1 MPDKQMLIAGARFA
15 SIVLSCIS
23 AIASLVVLVSY
34 TRTVLRIRAH
44 HRQIIEDSKPPA
56 PAPQPRA
63 HCFSCE
69 SIATPCMSQ
78 LFYPMPAHPSM
89 PREPF
94 MQPVYKPD
102 QQPSQRVSD
111 DASYEW
117 SISSDKKKV
126 RRRINLPCPVE
137 YYNRMA
143 ANMSLERLALP
154 SMHKRRERLSRKPS
168 SKIALLSAMDL
179 LLHLFWII
187 NTLTTTCH
195 VTLFFFTMSL
205 LLYMFLLAFFALT
218 SLLRLRNMQNSPAST
233 YTRSR
238 RADLAIYLGMAA
250 AAGLLSLLPV
260 VMGQAKYDLE
270 LQTCWLATG
279 PQAMRWVWMSLNSW
293 VVLALL
299 FLIAASAYIG
309 ILLTNERRSLL
320 NSLRPHTHH
329 EIPPLQQQQQQQVPA
344 GHPSHMVPR
353 ISSSSCS
360 HCYISSISDSAL
372 RMGHACPQP
381 QSARS
386 AGPRVPMPQ
395 QLPSQ
400 HLSNKHMSL
409 PVTSFSRVRQ
419 SSFSGSRLEDS
430 FRKPAVSTTS
440 TAAAD
445 EAYKPAANSM
455 LRSTGQL
462 QRIEQRIHVLI
473 ATGAL
478 RVGMRA
484 MVPLLTQ
491 LPLVAWSSSYTVQP
505 PSHLLYIAAIL
516 LLSIQGLLDM
526 MLYYIFDTQNDQPT
540 VSLPSHLVQS
550 PAMQPS
556 RRCLSRIPSDIY
568 YASMDQMAHSHHQYH
583 PCPSHSLHP
592 RPLLP
597 HMCYL
602 GPPPPPPS
610 SRRRQNARH
619 SVPVADVTCTPTI
632 RTNTATPSIRP
643 NTIHTPSIRHST
655 THTPS
660 IRPNAMHMLN
670 GWDESDE
677 HPSAT

>member
-1 MPDKQMLIAGARFA
+1 
-15 SIVLSCIS
+15 
-23 AIASLVVLVSY
+23 
-34 TRTVLRIRAH
+34 
-44 HRQIIEDSKPPA
+44 
-56 PAPQPRA
+56 
-63 HCFSCE
+63 
-69 SIATPCMSQ
+69 
-78 LFYPMPAHPSM
+78 
-89 PREPF
+89 
-94 MQPVYKPD
+94 MQPIYKPD

-111 DASYEW
+111 DVSYEW
-117 SISSDKKKV
+117 SISSDKKHKV

-154 SMHKRRERLSRKPS
+154 SMNKRRERLSRKPS

-179 LLHLFWII
+179 LLHLFWVI
-187 NTLTTTCH
+187 NTLATTCH
-195 VTLFFFTMSL
+195 VTLFFFTTSL

-218 SLLRLRNMQNSPAST
+218 SLLRLRNMQNSPANN

-238 RADLAIYLGMAA
+238 RADLAIYLGMAV

-279 PQAMRWVWMSLNSW
+279 PQAMRWIWMSLNSW

-309 ILLTNERRSLL
+309 VLLTNERRSLL
-320 NSLRPHTHH
+320 SSLRPHTHH
-329 EIPPLQQQQQQQVPA
+329 TEIPPSMQQVPA
-344 GHPSHMVPR
+344 GYPSHAIPPPR

-372 RMGHACPQP
+372 RMGHGYPQP

-395 QLPSQ
+395 QLSSQ

-419 SSFSGSRLEDS
+419 GSISGSRLDDS
-430 FRKPAVSTTS
+430 FRKPTAS
-440 TAAAD
+440 TALAAAVD
-445 EAYKPAANSM
+445 DSYKPAANSM
-455 LRSTGQL
+455 PRSTGQL

-505 PSHLLYIAAIL
+505 HTHLLYIVAIL

-556 RRCLSRIPSDIY
+556 RRCLSVSRIPSDIY
-568 YASMDQMAHSHHQYH
+568 FTSMDQMAHSHHQYH
-583 PCPSHSLHP
+583 PCPPHSLHP
-592 RPLLP
+592 RQLLP

-610 SRRRQNARH
+610 SKRRQNARH

-632 RTNTATPSIRP
+632 RANTATPSIRP
-643 NTIHTPSIRHST
+643 NTIHTPSIRPST

-677 HPSAT
+677 HPSTT